1 MSNETL
7 MGDIGLSTQWLI
19 SGATDLLRANARF
32 GTTQVLKMAHFAELY
47 DTNIEMNAEGGLFGL
62 VHAHLGCCID
72 NTQFYEAG
80 PDMLQGARGAVWGM
94 TNTPPIA
101 DGHIVPPDGPGWGA
115 EWDREKF
122 SAMTVEEH

>member
-80 PDMLQGARGAVWGM
+80 PDMLQGARGAVGRVGR
-94 TNTPPIA
+94 PA
-101 DGHIVPPDGPGWGA
+101 HGPSIGGRRGPA
-115 EWDREKF
+115 QTANGPALAAH
-122 SAMTVEEH
+122 S